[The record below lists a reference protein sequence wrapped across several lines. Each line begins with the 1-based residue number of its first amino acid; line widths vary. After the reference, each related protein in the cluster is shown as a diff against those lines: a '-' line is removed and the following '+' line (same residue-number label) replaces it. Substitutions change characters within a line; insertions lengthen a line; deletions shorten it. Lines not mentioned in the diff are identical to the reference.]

1 MESFAIQGMWQARRD
16 LGWLRH
22 VVIAFALSRV
32 LMLGIFTL
40 VPMISAVPLAEWN
53 NRDVTIRVGAGD
65 IVQGM
70 QRVAFANDASFYLN
84 LAKEGYEERKFD
96 TSRAANWAF
105 FPMQP
110 LIWRASS
117 AFTGEW
123 FWSGVLVA
131 NALFFAGLCLLW
143 HLARDLFPDSQAADD
158 AVTFAAFWPTSYFA
172 SLPQTEALFF
182 VLATLSLLAAARRKW
197 WLVGVSGLLGGATR
211 VNGVFLAPAALL
223 EWYRSERRVA
233 DLAKIGLVGAGTALF
248 MFHLWRIT
256 GNPLAFKDIQVT
268 WGRELH
274 APWTALLGY
283 LSRPHRMVTEWNA
296 EILNFSMTLL
306 AIASVVTCWRKGWR
320 GIALFTALTVVAP
333 LSTGTLMSMTRYIG
347 VAPGVY
353 LAFAAWS
360 QQSRRA
366 GQALLIGLV
375 AAMTLLCTLFAAG
388 INVGGA

>member
-1 MESFAIQGMWQARRD
+1 MESTAHDTWQARRD

-22 VVIAFALSRV
+22 VVIAFLVSRV

-40 VPMISAVPLAEWN
+40 VPMISAIPLSEWDKH
-53 NRDVTIRVGAGD
+53 DVSIRVRAEN
-65 IVQGM
+65 VLHGM
-70 QRVAFANDASFYLN
+70 QRVAFANDATFYLD
-84 LAKEGYEERKFD
+84 LARDGYEEREFD

-110 LIWRASS
+110 LVWRAS
-117 AFTGEW
+117 AALTGEW
-123 FWSGVLVA
+123 FWSGVVVA
-131 NALFFAGLCLLW
+131 NALFFCGLCLLW
-143 HLARDLFPDSQAADD
+143 HLARDLFSDDNAADD

-182 VLATLSLLAAARRKW
+182 VLATLSLLAAARRRW
-197 WLVGVSGLLGGATR
+197 WLVGISGLLGGATR
-211 VNGVFLAPAALL
+211 VNGIFLAPAAVL
-223 EWYRSERRVA
+223 EWYRSDRRAV
-233 DLAKIGLVGAGTALF
+233 DLAKIAMVGVGTAGF
-248 MFHLWRIT
+248 MFYLWQIT

-274 APWTALLGY
+274 PPWTALLAY
-283 LSRPHRMVTEWNA
+283 LSRPHRLVTEWNA
-296 EILNFSMTLL
+296 EVLNFSMTLL
-306 AIASVVTCWRKGWR
+306 AIASAVTCWRKGWR
-320 GIALFTALTVVAP
+320 GIALFTALTVLAP

-353 LAFAAWS
+353 LGFAAWS
-360 QQSRRA
+360 QRSRRS
-366 GQALLIGLV
+366 GQVLLIGLV